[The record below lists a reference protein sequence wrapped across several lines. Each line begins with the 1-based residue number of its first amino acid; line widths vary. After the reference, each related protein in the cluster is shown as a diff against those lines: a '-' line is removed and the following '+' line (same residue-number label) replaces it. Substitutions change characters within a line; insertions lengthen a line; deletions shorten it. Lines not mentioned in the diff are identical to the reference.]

1 MFKQTFESY
10 RVLDPMPVAKETFK
24 WRIDLRSFFT
34 YFCLLASLGL
44 SCGIQD
50 FWSSLQHVGSLVVAC
65 KLLVVACGYLVVVC
79 GRKEQWPNKKLTQTY
94 LWVSRSLWQRPG
106 LAVACCRVQGTGPF
120 EGGGHYLITSTIVWP
135 QAKQQGGNTHAPP
148 PCSSTENWI
157 TRFMEN
163 GHTHQNKTQFPPWSV
178 SPIRSFH
185 KPLILIFQEA
195 DRMKTT
201 IKEN

>member
-1 MFKQTFESY
+1 
-10 RVLDPMPVAKETFK
+10 MPVAKETFK

-79 GRKEQWPNKKLTQTY
+79 GRKEQWPNKSLTQTY
-94 LWVSRSLWQRPG
+94 PWVSRSLWQRPG

-120 EGGGHYLITSTIVWP
+120 EGGGHYLHYFHYSLASGQTIGREHTCSPSPLINRKLDYKIYGEWP
-135 QAKQQGGNTHAPP
+135 HPSEQDP
-148 PCSSTENWI
+148 
-157 TRFMEN
+157 
-163 GHTHQNKTQFPPWSV
+163 V
-178 SPIRSFH
+178 SPLVSLSH
-185 KPLILIFQEA
+185 QELP
-195 DRMKTT
+195 
-201 IKEN
+201 